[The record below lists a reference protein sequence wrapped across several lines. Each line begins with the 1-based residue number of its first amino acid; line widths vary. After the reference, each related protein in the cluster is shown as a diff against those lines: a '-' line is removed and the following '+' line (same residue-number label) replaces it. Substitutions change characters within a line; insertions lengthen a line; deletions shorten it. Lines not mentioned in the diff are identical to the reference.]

1 MTERLVKYFG
11 KDFTKEQR
19 VNSYDLIE
27 NFISDNVKDWSQS
40 PDTDKISADFGV
52 LISKFTKEDFAFLLC
67 HAGYIPE
74 FYEHDSSQETLYSK
88 LIEVLV
94 CEWAKRAGFKDSYI
108 QKQKASKEDVT
119 IQIDNTVIVCDAK
132 SYRLGRSQ
140 AAPNVKDTI
149 KKADYEKWQKWWTVS
164 EPHEKYGK
172 LNSVGGLITF
182 PSLHRWKGSSDAYL
196 YSTDSSRPIVIIF
209 YEHLAYFLLKG
220 CDYNIIVNLMSNY
233 PKLFPEASKN
243 QHTYFETILKFMF
256 DKDWDHFFEYL
267 KLFAE
272 IVKEKVIHTVE
283 RITTHLE
290 ESKKR
295 IQLEIEAIAI
305 DKLKDTLIE
314 SRLENEC
321 GQILK
326 QLENIKKFRPVS

>member
-1 MTERLVKYFG
+1 MTEKLLHFYG
-11 KDFTKEQR
+11 KDFTREQR
-19 VNSYDLIE
+19 IYYYDFIE
-27 NFISDNVKDWSQS
+27 NFIADNVKDWSK
-40 PDTDKISADFGV
+40 PPETDKIADTFGNV
-52 LISKFTKEDFAFLLC
+52 ISKFAIEDFAFLLS
-67 HAGYIPE
+67 HSGYIPE

-94 CEWAKRAGFKDSYI
+94 CEWAKRVGFKDSYI

-119 IQIDNTVIVCDAK
+119 IQVDDTIIVCDAK

-149 KKADYEKWQKWWTVS
+149 KKADYEKWQEWWHLS
-164 EPHEKYGK
+164 EPHAEYGK
-172 LNSVGGLITF
+172 FKSIGGLITF

-196 YSTDSSRPIVIIF
+196 YSTDKHKPIVIIF
-209 YEHLAYFLLKG
+209 YEHLAYFLLRG
-220 CDYNIIVNLMSNY
+220 YDYQTVINLIDNY
-233 PKLFPEASKN
+233 PKLFPAASKN
-243 QHTYFETILKFMF
+243 QHTYFETILKNMF
-256 DKDWDHFFEYL
+256 TKDWDDFFEYI

-272 IVKEKVIHTVE
+272 VVREKVINTVD
-283 RITTHLE
+283 RISTHLE

-295 IQLEIEAIAI
+295 IRMEIEAIEV
-305 DKLKDTLIE
+305 DKIREYLIE

-326 QLENIKKFRPVS
+326 QLENIKKFRPTH